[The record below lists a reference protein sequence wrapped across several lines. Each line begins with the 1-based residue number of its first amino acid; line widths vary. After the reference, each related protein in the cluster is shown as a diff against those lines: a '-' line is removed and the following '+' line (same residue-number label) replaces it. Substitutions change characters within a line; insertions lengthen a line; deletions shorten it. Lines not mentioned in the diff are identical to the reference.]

1 MNVLY
6 LQSMCSLLIVTFHPP
21 QELSVVGGKMHA
33 IDGFIWLLRL
43 MYSKQGLFD
52 VFGKM

>member
-21 QELSVVGGKMHA
+21 QELSVVGGKYT
-33 IDGFIWLLRL
+33 LL
-43 MYSKQGLFD
+43 MDLF
-52 VFGKM
+52 GS